1 MLHMQCHER
10 SNVTGRQGRP
20 LFTSL
25 KGNGLIKEEKG
36 NCLLQKEKDTNAL
49 EKLEDERRTQEVQN
63 TIASLQSILF
73 ILSQKKNTA
82 YTIDSKC
89 SIYTF
94 RNRRASDYRRL
105 HQWDK
110 VRAYFELKIKNRRMR
125 NLICRAFLP
134 VTHSLSLPC
143 IAGERTDLYG

>member
-1 MLHMQCHER
+1 MQCHER

-63 TIASLQSILF
+63 TIASLQSIFF
-73 ILSQKKNTA
+73 ILSQNKNTA
-82 YTIDSKC
+82 IYWESKC
-89 SIYTF
+89 SIYTC
-94 RNRRASDYRRL
+94 RNRRVSDYPQEDRR
-105 HQWDK
+105 
-110 VRAYFELKIKNRRMR
+110 VRQT
-125 NLICRAFLP
+125 C
-134 VTHSLSLPC
+134 
-143 IAGERTDLYG
+143 